1 MAYSTVEQV
10 REVLKGV
17 SDSPATDYDLTSNL
31 LTETQIEA
39 DIADADSQID
49 SAVGARYAVPFEAPT
64 PPLINT
70 LSINIASYL
79 ADLRFRG
86 GKEYPNELSPFYLRY
101 QRATRT
107 LNAIADGRATV
118 PGAVGLQPPQ
128 GSGTDDQAYG
138 VVNPYAGRLMR
149 TKHIF
154 TRWPEGI
161 IRDD

>member
-31 LTETQIEA
+31 LSDAQIEA

-49 SAVGARYAVPFEAPT
+49 SAVGARYATPFEEPT

-70 LSINIASYL
+70 LSLNIASYL

-107 LNAIADGRATV
+107 LNAISDGRATI
-118 PGAVGLQPPQ
+118 PGGSVLSPPE
-128 GSGTDDQAYG
+128 GSGDDDQAYG
-138 VVNPYAGRLMR
+138 VVNPYRGHLMR
-149 TKHIF
+149 TQHIF
-154 TRWPEGI
+154 TRWPEGT